1 MLKTFFVFS
10 DFETSSVLKGFPHQI
25 SLIEEYSPVYELLA
39 TAVAVASFPN
49 TSSKYV
55 MYWLCFSSSID
66 WIVDTISQINDPA
79 YDDIVSIFN
88 ALGTANAI
96 IVPMHIEQII
106 IVDLITFRSFR
117 ITIKIN
123 IGIIVNAL
131 ALYPRQ
137 TYDENISNTI
147 VMILSK

>member
-1 MLKTFFVFS
+1 MP
-10 DFETSSVLKGFPHQI
+10 VLYLP
-25 SLIEEYSPVYELLA
+25 Y
-39 TAVAVASFPN
+39 
-49 TSSKYV
+49 
-55 MYWLCFSSSID
+55 
-66 WIVDTISQINDPA
+66 IVDTISQINDPA